1 MKVLVINSGSS
12 SIKYQLLDMQ
22 TRAVL
27 ASGIV
32 ERIGEPLGALT
43 HKKAPGT
50 DAEARKT
57 IEQPIA
63 DHKQGMNLLVG
74 LLTDPELGAVAD
86 MGEIYAVGHR
96 VLQGGETLYMPLAVD
111 DAVKDAIRANI
122 PIGPLHNPANLAG
135 IEVAQE
141 LMPGVP
147 QVAVF
152 DTEFHQTMPAQAFI
166 YPLPYEMYERHRI
179 RRYGFH
185 GTSHKFI
192 AKETAR
198 LLGRAPEELNLIIA
212 HLGNGCS
219 LSAVKAGRCVDTSM
233 GLTPLAGVMMG
244 TRCGDIDPAIIPFIA
259 EQTGMD
265 VVQIDAM
272 LNKQSGL
279 KGICGMNDMRDIH
292 AARAKGDER
301 AQLAFEMFTYR
312 IRKYVGAYFA
322 ALGRVD
328 AVVFTAGI
336 GENDPDVRAGVL
348 QGLESLGIVLD
359 PAANAGRA
367 GEWMRIAAPQSR
379 VDVLVVRTNEELEIA
394 RTTVEVLRKG

>member
-1 MKVLVINSGSS
+1 MKILVINSGSS
-12 SIKYQLLDMQ
+12 SIKYQLLDME

-27 ASGIV
+27 ASGVV
-32 ERIGEPLGALT
+32 ERIGEPMGALT

-50 DAEARKT
+50 AAEARKT

-63 DHKQGMNLLVG
+63 NHKQGMNLLVE
-74 LLTDPELGAVAD
+74 LLIDPELGAVAD

-96 VLQGGETLYMPLAVD
+96 VLQGGETLYMPMAVD

-166 YPLPYEMYERHRI
+166 YPLPYAMYERHRI

-198 LLGRAPEELNLIIA
+198 ILGKAPEDVNLVIA

-259 EQTGMD
+259 EQTGMG
-265 VVQIDAM
+265 VKEIDTM
-272 LNKQSGL
+272 LNKESGL
-279 KGICGMNDMRDIH
+279 KGVCGMNDMRDIH

-312 IRKYVGAYFA
+312 IRKYIGAYFA

-348 QGLESLGIVLD
+348 EGLEQMGIVMD

-367 GEWMRIAAPQSR
+367 GEWMRIAAPESR

-394 RTTVEVLRKG
+394 RTTVEVLRTT